1 MDWGSIA
8 LVAAFAGIV
17 GHQIGRS
24 SGLHDGREEG
34 RKAARQERERYG
46 S

>member
-1 MDWGSIA
+1 MDWGSLI
-8 LVAAFAGIV
+8 LPTLFVGVVAYNV
-17 GHQIGRS
+17 GRS

-34 RKAARQERERYG
+34 RKAAREERERYG